1 MADQKN
7 SFGKVIGCFF
17 YFFFFLFFILIIMS
31 ALFFNFR
38 IFAPRFPSFFGILF
52 ILFIFFI
59 FFVIYSI
66 SEKSKK
72 GAGKSENDKTKSGQ
86 KNQEN
91 MRGESS
97 SQYDS
102 QKAEKSDLQDEQNYY
117 SNEQDAIEAFEDTY
131 EKDKESNGLKS
142 EDVYKAFLLL
152 KLNPNSTYT
161 QVSERYYELTKKVH
175 QKKISEK
182 DKQRELDEL
191 ERAYNIITEYF
202 SKNS

>member
-17 YFFFFLFFILIIMS
+17 YFFFLLFFILMIVPS
-31 ALFFNFR
+31 VFFNFR
-38 IFAPRFPSFFGILF
+38 ILAPGFSSFIGVLF
-52 ILFIFFI
+52 ILFM
-59 FFVIYSI
+59 FFVVYSI
-66 SEKSKK
+66 AARAKKRAGNNKNNSTESAQKSQQNI
-72 GAGKSENDKTKSGQ
+72 ENDANQKTEKTYVQ
-86 KNQEN
+86 
-91 MRGESS
+91 GE
-97 SQYDS
+97 QQDY
-102 QKAEKSDLQDEQNYY
+102 SDKLDEY
-117 SNEQDAIEAFEDTY
+117 EAFEGTY
-131 EKDKESNGLKS
+131 EKDRESNGPKS

-191 ERAYNIITEYF
+191 EKAYNIITEYF